1 MYILNEEVLNMSL
14 IGRVFINSKTQA
26 VQLPEDAQ
34 FPGSVKKVIVRVVGN
49 ERILTPVNSTWD
61 SFFLSDET
69 VTDDF
74 MNERGPQ
81 EQQEREPF

>member
-1 MYILNEEVLNMSL
+1 MSL